1 MEAIKHSKI
10 IIVLLILYI
19 GISIIV
25 VTLDKSQKKN
35 KSSKSNDTKE
45 VDKEGKEAFLEE
57 IKSINNDVFLYVNNN
72 NILEDKCIPLSIVYE
87 DESYTGS
94 AYVSSDKTSV
104 RLWYSNGK
112 YAVNNIEI
120 EDQDVTEDDIEDSY
134 TTEYH
139 DTCGLSI

>member
-19 GISIIV
+19 AISIIV
-25 VTLDKSQKKN
+25 VTLDKSQKKS
-35 KSSKSNDTKE
+35 KSSSSGTKE
-45 VDKEGKEAFLEE
+45 VDKKAIEDFLDE
-57 IKSINNDVFLYVNNN
+57 IENINSKVILYVNEY
-72 NILEDKCIPLSIVYE
+72 NIVEDKCIPLSNIFE

-94 AYVSSDKTSV
+94 VYVSSNNTSM

-120 EDQDVTEDDIEDSY
+120 EEQDVTENDIEDGY

-139 DTCGLSI
+139 DSCGLTL